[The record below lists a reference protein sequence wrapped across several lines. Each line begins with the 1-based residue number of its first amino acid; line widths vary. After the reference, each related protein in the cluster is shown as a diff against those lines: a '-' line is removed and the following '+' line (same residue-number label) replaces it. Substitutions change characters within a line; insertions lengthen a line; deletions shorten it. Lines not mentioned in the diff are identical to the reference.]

1 MNPNKLTTKAQE
13 ALQTAQTLAQEH
25 GHQALEPEHL
35 LLALLDQREGA
46 VPATLQKMDIQAE
59 AIKKTVETVLA
70 KRPRVSGGD
79 LYMSRD
85 LVKVLDNAEAQ
96 AKALQDEYT
105 STEHVLLALVKDSK
119 SEAGQILTRAGVT
132 SDKVLKALA
141 DVRGAHRVTDPDPES
156 KYQALEK
163 YGRDLTQAARP
174 NKLEP
179 VIGRDEEI
187 RRVIQVL
194 ARRTKNNPV
203 LIGEP
208 GVGKTAIVEGL
219 AQRIVDGDVPETLK

>member
-25 GHQALEPEHL
+25 GHQALELEHL

-46 VPATLQKMDIQAE
+46 VPATLQKMDIQPE

-96 AKALQDEYT
+96 AKAL
-105 STEHVLLALVKDSK
+105 
-119 SEAGQILTRAGVT
+119 
-132 SDKVLKALA
+132 A
-141 DVRGAHRVTDPDPES
+141 DDPEHKKNVAQVEQS
-156 KYQALEK
+156 
-163 YGRDLTQAARP
+163 G
-174 NKLEP
+174 
-179 VIGRDEEI
+179 VIVAMNRTII
-187 RRVIQVL
+187 RRL
-194 ARRTKNNPV
+194 
-203 LIGEP
+203 E
-208 GVGKTAIVEGL
+208 
-219 AQRIVDGDVPETLK
+219 